1 MMVVGAVVVVE
12 VVVVEV
18 LVVVEVVVITVEVVV
33 VVVDVVVEVFVAGK
47 VTGSV
52 TFITAGTIS
61 AIGFALL
68 VLMLEDALVVEVF
81 VVEVILVVDGGAL
94 VDVVEVTKLMVKNRR
109 IAWTDVGDENL
120 LMTTKILVTIL
131 DVNDIC
137 LNFVTKM
144 SI

>member
-81 VVEVILVVDGGAL
+81 VVEVILVVGGGAL
-94 VDVVEVTKLMVKNRR
+94 VDVVEVTKLMVKKLKNSLHRC
-109 IAWTDVGDENL
+109 W
-120 LMTTKILVTIL
+120 
-131 DVNDIC
+131 
-137 LNFVTKM
+137 
-144 SI
+144 

>member
-1 MMVVGAVVVVE
+1 MVVGAVVVVE

-33 VVVDVVVEVFVAGK
+33 VVVEVEVFVAGK

-68 VLMLEDALVVEVF
+68 VLMLEDALVVEIF

-94 VDVVEVTKLMVKNRR
+94 VDVVEVTKLMVKKLKNSLHRC
-109 IAWTDVGDENL
+109 W
-120 LMTTKILVTIL
+120 
-131 DVNDIC
+131 
-137 LNFVTKM
+137 
-144 SI
+144 